1 MAEQKDTKANE
12 KRFET
17 IKKEKKKILMKAFS
31 DFSKR
36 TLTETER
43 NMRKF
48 AIELN
53 DFLQIILSIT
63 NPRPHELIYPIDID
77 DPKEVKH
84 LEKLKQLLNA
94 DDPSTKNFA
103 PDTVKFLKEFGNPR
117 KQPTY
122 MFIFNHNGDIREFS
136 RYLNLKTWK
145 VLSDL
150 NFYND
155 DLSVKLPLNT
165 RQITKKFKICM
176 YMNPQRFAD
185 FYKSKK
191 NINLQR
197 DNKVFLIYDDHG
209 HSYKTT
215 YNTFKTCLWAFSN
228 TDHTMIPNIFF
239 SKSLLSLKRNCF
251 RIYVLWMII
260 TYGLGMELK
269 SESII
274 SMLHNY
280 WRKFLIEEPYDPR
293 LFLLIEA
300 FLGFL
305 PDY

>member
-155 DLSVKLPLNT
+155 DLSIKLPLNT

-176 YMNPQRFAD
+176 YA
-185 FYKSKK
+185 K
-191 NINLQR
+191 
-197 DNKVFLIYDDHG
+197 KVF
-209 HSYKTT
+209 
-215 YNTFKTCLWAFSN
+215 F
-228 TDHTMIPNIFF
+228 
-239 SKSLLSLKRNCF
+239 
-251 RIYVLWMII
+251 
-260 TYGLGMELK
+260 
-269 SESII
+269 
-274 SMLHNY
+274 
-280 WRKFLIEEPYDPR
+280 
-293 LFLLIEA
+293 
-300 FLGFL
+300 
-305 PDY
+305 